1 MKKFSEAKRTAEAER
16 ESQAQQVATAQ
27 AKLSKKE
34 SEVFGKGEEV
44 NRQRAEQEEKEDEVR
59 KGDPVWLTPG
69 FDFAARAA
77 EADREVEEARS
88 AGADDSTFLATF
100 MNDVVEH
107 ATKNGQCGVCKQKC
121 GEPEIEHMRKKQKK
135 YHEKSSVPQDERTER
150 IRQKSE
156 LARDLR

>member
-1 MKKFSEAKRTAEAER
+1 MAHARLILTLTLTLTPTPNSN
-16 ESQAQQVATAQ
+16 Q
-27 AKLSKKE
+27 
-34 SEVFGKGEEV
+34 
-44 NRQRAEQEEKEDEVR
+44 VR

-88 AGADDSTFLATF
+88 AGADDNTFLAKF
-100 MNDVVEH
+100 MNDVMEH
-107 ATKNGQCGVCKQKC
+107 ATNNGQCGVCKQQC